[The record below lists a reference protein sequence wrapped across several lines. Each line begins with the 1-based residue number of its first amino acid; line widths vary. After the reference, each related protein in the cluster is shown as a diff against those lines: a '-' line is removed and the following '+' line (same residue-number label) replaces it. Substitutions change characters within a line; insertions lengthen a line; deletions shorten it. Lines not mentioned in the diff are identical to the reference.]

1 MNRDEQW
8 WRSRVGRPS
17 RDVLQG
23 WEMKE
28 VGQAAWDCQK
38 SGRMPERSKKQEARS
53 KEPGARSQ
61 EQGARSQEQGTRNK
75 QQAADADADAD
86 ADVRRRLPL
95 FFPTGKQLASLC
107 NEKGRGGCR

>member
-53 KEPGARSQ
+53 KK
-61 EQGARSQEQGTRNK
+61 QGARSQEPGARNK
-75 QQAADADADAD
+75 EQGARSKEQATSNKLRMRMRMRMCVEDC
-86 ADVRRRLPL
+86 LY
-95 FFPTGKQLASLC
+95 
-107 NEKGRGGCR
+107 

>member
-17 RDVLQG
+17 RDVVQG

-53 KEPGARSQ
+53 KK
-61 EQGARSQEQGTRNK
+61 QGARSQEPGARNK
-75 QQAADADADAD
+75 EQAADAD

>member
-1 MNRDEQW
+1 MINRDEQW

-17 RDVLQG
+17 RDVVQG

-53 KEPGARSQ
+53 KK
-61 EQGARSQEQGTRNK
+61 QGARSQEPGASNK
-75 QQAADADADAD
+75 QQAADADAD